1 MVYTDK
7 FDESEIPF
15 EALDKF
21 GITQEMIDD
30 LPGQVMLLLTTGQ
43 YTPVLLLQTS
53 N

>member
-15 EALDKF
+15 EALAKF

-30 LPGQVMLLLTTGQ
+30 LRP
-43 YTPVLLLQTS
+43 LQ
-53 N
+53 NLHL